1 LLDGVKLV
9 HHDGIRLDDVSID
22 VGRVLSKA
30 IENPW
35 AKISVCPMPSDKDET
50 YISVFG
56 QPK

>member
-1 LLDGVKLV
+1 V
-9 HHDGIRLDDVSID
+9 HHDGIRFYDVSVD

-30 IENPW
+30 IDNPW
-35 AKISVCPMPSDKDET
+35 AKISVRPMPSDEDET